1 MDYLVF
7 LFFAPAISF
16 IFPRYW
22 KRKKGFSYWFGIPLG
37 IIAGVFIGGTIA
49 SQLEQENYLFSII
62 LIIIFSYLLIY
73 CKKHSEYT
81 INKKLE
87 NITENQPQDQNS
99 NVIKS
104 ELELLPPTNEDTKID
119 NQSDL
124 NNLTQIKNKNSKID
138 KGTHLEKEIDALKGF
153 SSNYIFASKP
163 APTQDKIQFWYTDFE
178 GNLTKRNVRIKSLD
192 DEYLEAFDL
201 DKQGDRTFR
210 VERIDDEVIDL
221 TTGEIL
227 SKMDWLNSHG
237 IFKINKRGYKPKEL
251 VKYDLADKVCFTGF
265 SKADRERLENLA
277 EVHGYTIRKSVT
289 VKLKYL
295 VCGSNAGPSKIAQAE
310 SLGVI
315 LLDEEEF
322 LYLLEAGSVPD

>member
-37 IIAGVFIGGTIA
+37 IIAGVFIGGMIA
-49 SQLEQENYLFSII
+49 SQLDQENYLFSII

-73 CKKHSEYT
+73 CTKHSEHT

-87 NITENQPQDQNS
+87 NITENQPQDLNS

-104 ELELLPPTNEDTKID
+104 EHELLPPINEDAKID

-138 KGTHLEKEIDALKGF
+138 KRTHSEKEIDALKGF

-201 DKQGDRTFR
+201 DKREDRTFR

-251 VKYDLADKVCFTGF
+251 INYEDFSEEICFTGF
-265 SKADRERLENLA
+265 SKTDRERLEELA
-277 EVHGYTIRKSVT
+277 EIHGYIVRKGVT
-289 VKLKYL
+289 QNLDYL
-295 VCGSNAGPSKIAQAE
+295 VCGKNAGPSKVSQAE
-310 SLGVI
+310 SRGATI
-315 LLDEEEF
+315 LDEEEF
-322 LYLLEAGSVPD
+322 LILIGEDS

>member
-37 IIAGVFIGGTIA
+37 IIAGVFIGGMIA
-49 SQLEQENYLFSII
+49 SQLDQENYLFSII

-73 CKKHSEYT
+73 CTKHSEHT

-87 NITENQPQDQNS
+87 NITENQPQDLNS

-104 ELELLPPTNEDTKID
+104 EHELLPPINEDAKID

-138 KGTHLEKEIDALKGF
+138 KRTHSEKEIDALKGF

-201 DKQGDRTFR
+201 DKREDRTFR

-221 TTGEIL
+221 ATGEIL
-227 SKMDWLNSHG
+227 SKMDWLNTHG
-237 IFKINKRGYKPKEL
+237 IYSISKRGYKPKEL
-251 VKYDLADKVCFTGF
+251 VNFDDEFGEEICFTGF
-265 SKADRERLENLA
+265 SKSDRERLENLA
-277 EVHGYTIRKSVT
+277 EIYGYTVRKSVT
-289 VKLKYL
+289 QNLDYL
-295 VCGSNAGPSKIAQAE
+295 VCGKNAGSSKVAQAE
-310 SLGVI
+310 SKGVT
-315 LLDEEEF
+315 LLDKEEF
-322 LYLLEAGSVPD
+322 LIMIGEDE